1 MSEQRTTDP
10 FPVSGR
16 ALTCGDVRL
25 ANAVL
30 TLGGAR

>member
-10 FPVSGR
+10 FPPSGR

-25 ANAVL
+25 ANGL
-30 TLGGAR
+30 LRGEGAG